1 MSSHFGLDKFN
12 LLRHVSEV
20 ERGLACD
27 CRCVVCNEPLVAR
40 QGDVREHHFAHASN
54 LEPCA
59 SNHESMLH
67 RYAKQL
73 IEMAGF
79 VTVPMSRD
87 VAEHLGVDTAVPVMR
102 LSRFASIEAEV
113 SLGRVRPD
121 LLVTTAEGVTF
132 AIEVAYSSFCDL
144 LKIGEFH
151 AQGLPVLEIDLS
163 RFTPE
168 QFDADD
174 VQYAVLNAIDKKS
187 WLWPNCE
194 PKIPEPVSVIPTPH
208 DCAVEQP
215 PKIRKPAEIILISGR
230 MVEFRE
236 LEWGDLAI
244 RTVSFDPD
252 VVGIVKGVAKSFN
265 GRYNPKFKNWIVP
278 KWATELAKAALHKRA
293 SELEIVVRKKS
304 PGDGPK

>member
-27 CRCVVCNEPLVAR
+27 CRCVVCQEPLVAR

-54 LEPCA
+54 REPCV
-59 SNHESMLH
+59 SNHESLLH
-67 RYAKQL
+67 HYAKQL
-73 IEMAGF
+73 IEMAGYI
-79 VTVPMSRD
+79 TVPMPQA
-87 VAEHLGVDTAVPVMR
+87 VATHLGVDPAVPVMR
-102 LSRFASIEAEV
+102 LSRFSSIEAEV
-113 SLGRVRPD
+113 SLGPVRPD

-144 LKIGEFH
+144 VKIGEFR

-174 VQYAVLNAIDKKS
+174 VQHAVLNAIDQKS
-187 WLWPNCE
+187 WLWPNRE
-194 PKIPEPVSVIPTPH
+194 PELPEPVSIIPMPP
-208 DCAVEQP
+208 DCAAESL
-215 PKIRKPAEIILISGR
+215 PKIRKPAEIIRISGR
-230 MVEFRE
+230 MVECRE
-236 LEWGDLAI
+236 LDWGDLAI

-278 KWATELAKAALHKRA
+278 KWAIDLAKAELHKRA
-293 SELEIVVRKKS
+293 NDLEIVVRQK
-304 PGDGPK
+304 PPVDHLQ